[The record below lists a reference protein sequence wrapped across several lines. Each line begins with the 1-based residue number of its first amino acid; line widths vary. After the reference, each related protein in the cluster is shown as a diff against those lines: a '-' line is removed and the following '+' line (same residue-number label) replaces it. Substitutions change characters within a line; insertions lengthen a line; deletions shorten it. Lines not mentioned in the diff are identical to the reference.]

1 MKKSLIIKISI
12 LLFLVVSAAI
22 IIFHKNSVNADTSNM
37 GAARPTFNQEKYSI
51 LEGDDGWFYAFE
63 ISYPKDT
70 SYNITYM
77 FDGYNL
83 KYKELDGYKVPVKD
97 EKGNILYEV
106 SPNYITLSI
115 SKDHKSDIH
124 LINDYFNEKQF
135 QSTISSK
142 DLVDLKL
149 DIIDKDLIINC
160 FNKAI
165 ISDMQKTPGKYYD
178 KSFVN
183 RISTKSTSK
192 DLVGEWQL
200 SYLNNFGYI
209 KEAKIEFIFEDGT
222 YLSDLAKKDNNY
234 LDLLN
239 NIKTIENKII
249 SNQSYTDTVSY
260 VKNVKTKYSI
270 NKDLVNLLN
279 KTEEF

>member
-1 MKKSLIIKISI
+1 MKKSLIIKMSI

-22 IIFHKNSVNADTSNM
+22 IIIHKSNVNADTSNM
-37 GAARPTFNQEKYSI
+37 GASRPTFDQEKYS
-51 LEGDDGWFYAFE
+51 LTEGEDGWFYAFE
-63 ISYPKDT
+63 ISYPKDD
-70 SYNITYM
+70 SYDITYM

-97 EKGNILYEV
+97 EKGNVLYEV

-115 SKDHKSDIH
+115 SKYHKSDIH

-135 QSTISSK
+135 QSTISGN
-142 DLVDLKL
+142 DLMDLKL
-149 DIIDKDLIINC
+149 DVLDKDLIINC

-165 ISDMQKTPGKYYD
+165 NSDMQKTPGKYYD

-192 DLVGEWQL
+192 DLVGEWQI

-222 YLSDLAKKDNNY
+222 YLSDLAEKDNNY
-234 LDLLN
+234 FDLFN
-239 NIKTIENKII
+239 NIKAIEKEII
-249 SNQSYTDTVSY
+249 SNQSYKDTISY
-260 VKNVKTKYSI
+260 VKNIKTKYNI